1 MSKSPTMD
9 GSPTMG
15 EGPAMEG
22 TDAAKLIQLYA
33 KNSIDR
39 EIVQIGPLYLC
50 SCHGLTPIE
59 IINIILT

>member
-1 MSKSPTMD
+1 MSKSPTVD

-22 TDAAKLIQLYA
+22 AAKRIQLYA

-39 EIVQIGPLYLC
+39 ETVQIGHSIHALA
-50 SCHGLTPIE
+50 TA
-59 IINIILT
+59 

>member
-1 MSKSPTMD
+1 MSKSPTVD
-9 GSPTMG
+9 KSPTIS

-22 TDAAKLIQLYA
+22 VDAGKRIQLYA

-39 EIVQIGPLYLC
+39 EIVQIGPLYSC